1 MVRVLETMS
10 DWLSV
15 GTDIKID
22 ELRNYLNTLKNQ
34 LENMVDD
41 YEKRIKAEAK
51 TIQDE
56 QTRQDFY
63 EWSGEE
69 YWLYKETFP
78 RILLNSF
85 YVTAYTLL
93 ESEIYSVAR
102 RVGKKQTQVFDVSEI
117 RGKDYLQSAC
127 YYIEKLTAV
136 DAKTFSSWS
145 ELTEGRRL
153 RNIII
158 HSNGK
163 LIENKDIEL
172 AEKHKVCSES
182 SIELPSGRSIKELS
196 ITYDYC
202 KDFLDTLRA
211 FFAELYKR
219 MKAGSFL

>member
-22 ELRNYLNTLKNQ
+22 ELRDYLNTLKIQ
-34 LENMVDD
+34 LENMVSD
-41 YEKRIKAEAK
+41 YEKRIEAEAK

-56 QTRQDFY
+56 QERQDFY

-69 YWLYKETFP
+69 YWRYKENFP

-85 YVTAYTLL
+85 HVTAYTLL
-93 ESEIYSVAR
+93 ESEIYSVAS
-102 RVGKKQTQVFDVSEI
+102 RVGKKQNQVFDVSEI
-117 RGKDYLQSAC
+117 RGKDYLQSTC

-136 DAKTFSSWS
+136 DAKTFGSWS
-145 ELTEGRRL
+145 ELTEGQRL
-153 RNIII
+153 RNIIV

-163 LIENKDIEL
+163 LMANKDIEL
-172 AEKHKVCSES
+172 AKKYKVCSES

-202 KDFLDTLRA
+202 KAFLDTLRA
-211 FFAELYKR
+211 FFTELYKR